1 MNAFSTYSFQISP
14 KRVPMMAIKNIFLSV
29 SLIFCLLTLSSCS
42 SFTPE
47 NEDSPSASTPPPGQ
61 SDPMLAEADKGVAS
75 NTLPVKYQTPAYVVD
90 QDTSKDP
97 FATEESSLK
106 VGASIRST
114 RGPQPLWDIMKRLT
128 AMKKMNVSWA
138 SDVDQNA
145 MVDVDINANDD
156 FYEAIANLLRQV
168 DYFHEVQGNTIVIK
182 YKETR
187 LFQIAMPFTK
197 SSYSTGTGGNVLGN
211 DDDSKNIDGTIELKS
226 KDNEF
231 DIWDNIKLNLDTILN
246 IWSFRREGEV
256 VAKGA
261 EEVGGNEED
270 SRTKE
275 STATAANTADNAS
288 DNNKTTAAAEQDTKK
303 SQSAGVGYYIIDKP
317 VGLITVTAPRPIL
330 EKVEA
335 YITTLKKSLYQQ
347 ITIEAKIIEVQLND
361 SSSIGINWSSVLKDF
376 SITGAVEF
384 GSQALGGQIY
394 PYVFASENDY
404 NETGAVYSEDGSSH
418 VQLHDPG
425 RFVSKVSLNTANFGV
440 FLNALKEQGNTKV
453 LSNPKISVMNGQPAL
468 ITVGRNVTYIDSIES
483 DLDSETGIITYTV
496 ETDRILSGIGM
507 ALTATILGE
516 NEIIMNLV
524 PVTSELTE
532 PIEYKDVGNNGGT
545 VGLPVVN
552 VREMSTTVK
561 VKDGEMLVIG
571 GLISDVEDSAGQF
584 APGLGSIPV
593 VRYLFGYEEKV
604 KQKRELIILLK
615 PRII

>member
-1 MNAFSTYSFQISP
+1 
-14 KRVPMMAIKNIFLSV
+14 MMAIKNLFVSV
-29 SLIFCLLTLSSCS
+29 SLVFCLLTISSCS

-47 NEDSPSASTPPPGQ
+47 KESGPPVAAEPTTQ
-61 SDPMLAEADKGVAS
+61 IDPMLAAADNEAAGNV
-75 NTLPVKYQTPAYVVD
+75 LPVKYQAPAYVVD
-90 QDTSKDP
+90 QDTAKDP
-97 FATEESSLK
+97 FATEESALK

-114 RGPQPLWDIMKRLT
+114 RGPQPLWDIMKRLA

-156 FYEAIANLLRQV
+156 FYEAIGNLLRQL
-168 DYFHEVQGNTIVIK
+168 DYFHEIQGNTIVVK

-187 LFQIAMPFTK
+187 LFQIAMPFIK
-197 SSYSTGTGGNVLGN
+197 SSYATGTGGNVLGN
-211 DDDSKNIDGTIELKS
+211 DDESKNIDGTIELKS
-226 KDNEF
+226 KENEF

-246 IWSFRREGEV
+246 IWSFRRESEV
-256 VAKGA
+256 VDKEAKK
-261 EEVGGNEED
+261 VGGDDED
-270 SRTKE
+270 SRSKE
-275 STATAANTADNAS
+275 ATATAAKTEDSSGGES
-288 DNNKTTAAAEQDTKK
+288 DTKAAATQDTKTN
-303 SQSAGVGYYIIDKP
+303 QTAGLGYYIIDKP

-347 ITIEAKIIEVQLND
+347 IAIEAKIIEVQLND

-404 NETGAVYSEDGSSH
+404 NETGAVYSEDGSTH

-425 RFVSKVSLNTANFGV
+425 RFVSKVSLNTANFAV

-507 ALTATILGE
+507 ALTATILGD

-545 VGLPVVN
+545 VGLPIVS

-561 VKDGEMLVIG
+561 VRDGEMLVIG
-571 GLISDVEDSAGQF
+571 GLISDIEDSAGQF